1 MSTFLPLEYI
11 IYKTRL
17 SKEQTMQKL
26 TDAIE
31 AEKAFGFGAYNYTYS
46 KPYIGRIKGNNFE
59 IKRAINYR
67 NSFLPQIKG
76 TVYSEFDGTR
86 VKVTMKPHSTVLVF
100 MAIWF
105 GGVFIGCIATTSV
118 LLTQKFTPFL
128 LIPFGMLVFGVAL
141 VYGAFKTESSISKK
155 DFMRILE
162 AEIVP

>member
-1 MSTFLPLEYI
+1 
-11 IYKTRL
+11 
-17 SKEQTMQKL
+17 
-26 TDAIE
+26 
-31 AEKAFGFGAYNYTYS
+31 
-46 KPYIGRIKGNNFE
+46 
-59 IKRAINYR
+59 
-67 NSFLPQIKG
+67 
-76 TVYSEFDGTR
+76 
-86 VKVTMKPHSTVLVF
+86 MKPHSTVLVF